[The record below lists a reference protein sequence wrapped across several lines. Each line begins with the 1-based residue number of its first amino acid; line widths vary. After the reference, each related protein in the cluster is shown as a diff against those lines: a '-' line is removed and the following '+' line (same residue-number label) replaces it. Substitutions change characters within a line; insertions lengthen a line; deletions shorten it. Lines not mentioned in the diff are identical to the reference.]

1 MATLKWL
8 GTGALMVA
16 LMAGMASTVAH
27 AQKKPP
33 HQGYA
38 CQAETYSGKPGIIQ
52 VAARSRKDAVAIA
65 SKTEATTFGG
75 MSTATRSIVQC
86 IRPSE
91 EKFSD
96 REFQRSFEQMDR

>member
-1 MATLKWL
+1 MATMKWL
-8 GTGALMVA
+8 GTGALTVA
-16 LMAGMASTVAH
+16 LAAAMASTAVH

-65 SKTEATTFGG
+65 SREEATTFEG
-75 MSTATRSIVQC
+75 MPTATRSIVQC
-86 IRPSE
+86 ILPDE